1 MSDAIEDAMN
11 LILPVLQA
19 AHGTI
24 IQKAGQL
31 PLHPAL
37 LKAVRKLGGK
47 LQLTIAYKDPLK
59 GSYMQ
64 QIGWDISDPNEMCA
78 LAILA
83 APLLPSKPEQLV
95 LLVHNDVG
103 CVRLWTIDGKDEL
116 CVQTGEFATP
126 LSAKA
131 GK

>member
-83 APLLPSKPEQLV
+83 APLYRTSRS
-95 LLVHNDVG
+95 NSCCSFITMSG
-103 CVRLWTIDGKDEL
+103 CCDFGL
-116 CVQTGEFATP
+116 
-126 LSAKA
+126 
-131 GK
+131 